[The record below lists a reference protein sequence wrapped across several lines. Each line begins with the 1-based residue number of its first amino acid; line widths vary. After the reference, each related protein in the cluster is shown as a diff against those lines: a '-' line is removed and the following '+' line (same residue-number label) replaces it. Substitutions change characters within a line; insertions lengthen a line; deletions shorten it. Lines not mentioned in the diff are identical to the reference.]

1 MRHHADDVRP
11 TRALALRGALWAVW
25 GSALRYAIAGV
36 TTLALTHLLE
46 PGDFGLIAIAAAAQA
61 LIEHIATVG
70 VYDALIQRPR
80 LESSDLDSAFWSMM
94 VVCGMLALLV
104 VVLAAPIAGWFHEPR
119 LGSLI
124 AAMAAVSLIRPLGI
138 VPRALMARRLDFRTP
153 MLARVTAMV
162 FAGSAAVILAILGA
176 GPWSLL
182 AQVAVFNTVS
192 TALVW
197 RAEGWSPGRRV
208 SRAITRRLWG
218 FAASVSIFTV
228 VAYAIQHADDQLIGY
243 RLGAEPLGY
252 YALAYAFMAWPTHD
266 VLGGVAVVLYPVF
279 ARLQDDLPR
288 LQTTYLYAVQIMAA
302 ATFPV
307 LVLLAITAPVL
318 VPWLLGDRWSPAV
331 LPVQILAL
339 GGLRESTGML
349 NGQVYRALGKPQIH
363 MWWALSNLS
372 CYLVAY
378 AVGVNWGIAGVAFF
392 AVLVGYILYPVSTWL
407 VLGVA
412 GIAWYRWVSVL
423 VPVGLAVGGLG
434 GIGLVSWYAAHFLWD
449 LSAVLLLGL
458 TALGGGLVYGV
469 LLFVQRPV
477 GLVYLWDGF
486 VGVVRGQPLGK

>member
-1 MRHHADDVRP
+1 MRHLADDVRP
-11 TRALALRGALWAVW
+11 TRALALHGALWAVW
-25 GSALRYAIAGV
+25 GGALRYAIAGV
-36 TTLALTHLLE
+36 TMLALTHLLE

-94 VVCGMLALLV
+94 AVCGMLTLLV
-104 VVLAAPIAGWFHEPR
+104 LLLAAPVAGWFHEPR
-119 LGSLI
+119 LGPLI

-197 RAEGWSPGRRV
+197 CAEGWSPGRRV

-266 VLGGVAVVLYPVF
+266 ILGGVAVVLYPVF
-279 ARLQDDLPR
+279 TRLQDDLPR
-288 LQTTYLYAVQIMAA
+288 LQTTYLHVVQIIAA
-302 ATFPV
+302 AAFPF

-318 VPWLLGDRWSPAV
+318 VPWLLGNRWTPAV

-363 MWWALSNLS
+363 MWWALSNLG
-372 CYLVAY
+372 CYLAAY
-378 AVGVNWGIAGVAFF
+378 VVGVNWGISGVAFF
-392 AVLVGYILYPVSTWL
+392 AVLVGYVLYPVSIWL

-412 GIAWYRWVSVL
+412 GIPWWRWVGVL
-423 VPVGLAVGGLG
+423 VPVGIAVVGLG
-434 GIGLVSWYAAHFLWD
+434 GVSLVLWCVARSLWD
-449 LSAVLLLGL
+449 VPVVVLGL
-458 TALGGGLVYGV
+458 TVGGGGVVYGG
-469 LLFVQRPV
+469 LLFVQKPV
-477 GLVYLWDGF
+477 GLVYLWDGLA
-486 VGVVRGQPLGK
+486 GVVRGRLPGK